1 MDDKV
6 RELLEKAKLTAAAAA
21 GVASQAVGTAA
32 EKGGRLVEKTRRS
45 LKLLNLNN
53 EIEILMREIGRI
65 VYLTH
70 TGTET
75 EESALQEKLERID
88 AKYAE
93 IAGLK
98 AEQEAQRT
106 KVVCPVCGKEC
117 DKTDLYCRVCGEK
130 LS

>member
-21 GVASQAVGTAA
+21 GVASQAVETAA

-45 LKLLNLNN
+45 LKLLDLNN

>member
-21 GVASQAVGTAA
+21 GVASHAAGTAM

-45 LKLLNLNN
+45 LKLLDLNN

>member
-32 EKGGRLVEKTRRS
+32 EKGGRRVEKTRRS
-45 LKLLNLNN
+45 LKLLDLNN

>member
-21 GVASQAVGTAA
+21 GVVSQAAGTAA

-45 LKLLNLNN
+45 LKLLDLNN